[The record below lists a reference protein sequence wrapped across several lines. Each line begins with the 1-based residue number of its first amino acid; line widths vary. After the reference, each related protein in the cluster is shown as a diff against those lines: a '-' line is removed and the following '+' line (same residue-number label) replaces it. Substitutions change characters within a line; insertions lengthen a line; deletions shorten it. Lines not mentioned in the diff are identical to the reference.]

1 MNFLQIAQR
10 IRQEMG
16 TGGLGPATLL
26 AQFGEDKQYTDWT
39 REAYI
44 DVLNYARDWNFLWE
58 KFQFVGNGGREYNE
72 AAHGVIDVGTWN
84 VDTFY
89 ALQNEVLYPLH
100 FVPWDEFRLYQASV
114 MVNGL
119 PASFSIQPG
128 GTLVFDAA
136 PQASVTIGGE
146 YFIKPDTEI
155 LADGQPVFPERYHM
169 IVVWRGLMLA
179 AAFYAEPDKYAHGEN
194 MYTRLLAQM
203 TARELPA
210 IRQGRPLA

>member
-16 TGGLGPATLL
+16 TGGLGPSTLL

-44 DVLNYARDWNFLWE
+44 DVLNYARDWNFLWKE
-58 KFQFVGNGGREYNE
+58 FQFVGNGGREYNE

-89 ALQNEVLYPLH
+89 ALQNEALYPLH

-155 LADGQPVFPERYHM
+155 FADGQPVFPERYHM

-194 MYTRLLAQM
+194 MYSRMLAQM

-210 IRQGRPLA
+210 IRQGSPLV

>member
-194 MYTRLLAQM
+194 MYTWLIAQM

>member
-16 TGGLGPATLL
+16 TGGLGPSTLL

-44 DVLNYARDWNFLWE
+44 DVLNYARDWNFLWKE
-58 KFQFVGNGGREYNE
+58 FQFVGNGGREYNE
-72 AAHGVIDVGTWN
+72 AAHGVSDVGTWN

-89 ALQNEVLYPLH
+89 ALQNEALYPLH

-136 PQASVTIGGE
+136 PQESVTIGGE
-146 YFIKPDTEI
+146 YFIKPEHKI
-155 LADGQPVFPERYHM
+155 LADGQPIFHERYHM

-179 AAFYAEPDKYAHGEN
+179 AAFYAEPDKYAQGEN

-210 IRQGRPLA
+210 MRQGRPLA

>member
-16 TGGLGPATLL
+16 TGGLGPSTLL

-44 DVLNYARDWNFLWE
+44 DVLNYARDWNFLWKE
-58 KFQFVGNGGREYNE
+58 FQFNGNGEREYGE
-72 AAHGVIDVGTWN
+72 AEHGLTDVGTWN

-89 ALQNEVLYPLH
+89 ALQNGAMYPLH
-100 FVPWDEFRLYQASV
+100 FIPWDEFRLYQASITA
-114 MVNGL
+114 NGM
-119 PASFSIQPG
+119 PAWFSIQPSG
-128 GTLVFDAA
+128 KLVFDAA
-136 PQASVTIGGE
+136 PQASVSIGGE

-155 LADGQPVFPERYHM
+155 LAEGQPVFPERYHM

-179 AAFYAEPDKYAHGEN
+179 AAYYAEPDKYAHGEN
-194 MYTRLLAQM
+194 MYNRMLAQM

-210 IRQGRPLA
+210 MRLGSPLA